1 MIGFF
6 GFSIYLAIV
15 CATIL
20 IIADGL
26 RNNPRRKL
34 EELYQKKIQ
43 QSKDRKNNDVAE
55 SVRISQEARDILK
68 MIRRYD
74 DYENSV
80 YSKEWKI

>member
-43 QSKDRKNNDVAE
+43 QSKYQKSQN
-55 SVRISQEARDILK
+55 SVEALRISQEAQDILE
-68 MIRRYD
+68 MIRKYD

-80 YSKEWKI
+80 YTKEWKI